1 MRGIDKSEIDVQVH
15 RDEDSEAVDS
25 AVRLTHKP
33 TGITAESWEQGTQ
46 IANYEAAMAEL
57 ERKVAALE
65 TPPS

>member
-1 MRGIDKSEIDVQVH
+1 MLDENDVDVKVWWGE
-15 RDEDSEAVDS
+15 DESDRAAVM
-25 AVRLTHKP
+25 LTHKP
-33 TGITAESWEQGTQ
+33 TGITVESREQETQ